1 MYNIN
6 VLFTY
11 NISYFSFQQMFTAR
25 LEAQKQREL
34 ALLALRRT
42 VSRKS
47 NSLEV
52 HNHKTNQ
59 SFSTQSMLTYSISS
73 INDNVSGQDS
83 GFQINEI
90 QGLTEDKRELKVENV
105 KLQSELFDMRKIIQ
119 NLRATIEKKE
129 EDLQAS
135 RNRSKMFEDH
145 SSLLAIHAHELSE
158 RRQLLE
164 HELEWREEQLNDMQ
178 VNNRKAMWI
187 MKENNIR
194 EMTRNAIKMKEME
207 EATAALQK
215 MNDQLKEEL
224 KERDFE
230 NQAKDIVS
238 AVICNSLQETFNE
251 NIGQCLKNSTS
262 LEEEL
267 SLLQT
272 QVAHQESQLV
282 ESASLLQD
290 SRVKCEMHEEKV
302 SLLSLQLDQAE
313 TAMGILKSEL
323 VLKDEQIETMEM
335 TRTEEIKRLADEANE
350 NLMKEVMKSESL
362 EREIDRY
369 RISQEELEEKVK
381 EQQLLLAS
389 KQTTVDSSS
398 ITDKACRLDFE
409 PMNSKCERIDG
420 KDQHYTKGQERSKVN
435 ENALTEKDDKIGNL
449 TDLKLKLKSSMDKC
463 VELEEA
469 NKELEAKVKQLQLQ
483 LEAREEKIKEL
494 DEQLTIFDEELVSK
508 DITIGK
514 LMMKKAKRRGL
525 RRFICCP
532 F

>member
-1 MYNIN
+1 
-6 VLFTY
+6 
-11 NISYFSFQQMFTAR
+11 MFTAR

-42 VSRKS
+42 VSRKY

-59 SFSTQSMLTYSISS
+59 SFSSQSMLTYSISS

-83 GFQINEI
+83 GFQINEM
-90 QGLTEDKRELKVENV
+90 QGLTGDKRELKVENV

-145 SSLLAIHAHELSE
+145 SSLLAMHAHELSE

-164 HELEWREEQLNDMQ
+164 HELEWREEQLDDMQ
-178 VNNRKAMWI
+178 VKNRKAMWI
-187 MKENNIR
+187 MKENNTR
-194 EMTRNAIKMKEME
+194 EMTRNAVKMKEME
-207 EATAALQK
+207 EAAAVLQK
-215 MNDQLKEEL
+215 MNDQLKGQL
-224 KERDFE
+224 KERDLQ

-251 NIGQCLKNSTS
+251 NIGQCLNKSNS

-267 SLLQT
+267 SLIKT
-272 QVAHQESQLV
+272 QVAHQESQLAENV
-282 ESASLLQD
+282 SLLQD

-302 SLLSLQLDQAE
+302 SLLTIHLDKAE
-313 TAMGILKSEL
+313 TAMGILKREL
-323 VLKDEQIETMEM
+323 VLKDEQIKKMEKM
-335 TRTEEIKRLADEANE
+335 RKEEIKRLADEANE
-350 NLMKEVMKSESL
+350 KIIKEVMKNESL
-362 EREIDRY
+362 ERVIDRY
-369 RISQEELEEKVK
+369 RISQEELQEKLK

-389 KQTTVDSSS
+389 KRVTVDSSS
-398 ITDKACRLDFE
+398 ILEKASRMDFE
-409 PMNSKCERIDG
+409 QINPKCERIDG
-420 KDQHYTKGQERSKVN
+420 KDQHYTQGQECLKDNEKVLN
-435 ENALTEKDDKIGNL
+435 EKDEQIGILNDL
-449 TDLKLKLKSSMDKC
+449 NLKLKCSMDKC

-469 NKELEAKVKQLQLQ
+469 NKELEAKVKQLR
-483 LEAREEKIKEL
+483 LELDAGEEKIKEL
-494 DEQLTIFDEELVSK
+494 GEQLTIFDQELVSK
-508 DITIGK
+508 EITIGK

-525 RRFICCP
+525 RRFICC
-532 F
+532 

>member
-1 MYNIN
+1 M
-6 VLFTY
+6 
-11 NISYFSFQQMFTAR
+11 
-25 LEAQKQREL
+25 LEAQKQKEL

-47 NSLEV
+47 SSLEV
-52 HNHKTNQ
+52 HNHKTYQ
-59 SFSTQSMLTYSISS
+59 SYSCQSMLTYSISS
-73 INDNVSGQDS
+73 INDYVSGQDS
-83 GFQINEI
+83 GYQINEM
-90 QGLTEDKRELKVENV
+90 QGLTEENRELKRENV

-135 RNRSKMFEDH
+135 SNRSKMFEDH
-145 SSLLAIHAHELSE
+145 SSLLAMHAHELSE
-158 RRQLLE
+158 RKRLLE
-164 HELEWREEQLNDMQ
+164 HELEWREEQLIGMKEK
-178 VNNRKAMWI
+178 NRKAMWI
-187 MKENNIR
+187 MKENNTR
-194 EMTRNAIKMKEME
+194 EMTRNAVKMKEME
-207 EATAALQK
+207 EAAAVLEK
-215 MNDQLKEEL
+215 MNDQLKEDL
-224 KERDFE
+224 KERDLQ
-230 NQAKDIVS
+230 NQAKDIVR

-251 NIGQCLKNSTS
+251 NIGQCLKNSNS

-267 SLLQT
+267 SLLKT
-272 QVAHQESQLV
+272 QVAHQESQLT

-290 SRVKCEMHEEKV
+290 SKAKCEMYEEKV

-350 NLMKEVMKSESL
+350 KIMKEVMKNESL

-389 KQTTVDSSS
+389 KQITVDSSS
-398 ITDKACRLDFE
+398 ILEKASCMDFE
-409 PMNSKCERIDG
+409 HINPKCEGIDG
-420 KDQHYTKGQERSKVN
+420 KDQHYTEEQECSKVN
-435 ENALTEKDDKIGNL
+435 EKMFNEQDDKISNL
-449 TDLKLKLKSSMDKC
+449 NDLNLKLKCSMDKC
-463 VELEEA
+463 AELEEA
-469 NKELEAKVKQLQLQ
+469 NKELETKEKQLRLQ
-483 LEAREEKIKEL
+483 LDAREEKIKEL
-494 DEQLTIFDEELVSK
+494 DEQLTTFDQELVSK

-525 RRFICCP
+525 RRFICC
-532 F
+532 

>member
-1 MYNIN
+1 
-6 VLFTY
+6 
-11 NISYFSFQQMFTAR
+11 MFTAR

-59 SFSTQSMLTYSISS
+59 SFSSQSMLTYSISS

-83 GFQINEI
+83 GFQINEM
-90 QGLTEDKRELKVENV
+90 QGLTEDKRELKLENV

-119 NLRATIEKKE
+119 NLRATLEEKE
-129 EDLQAS
+129 EHLQAS

-145 SSLLAIHAHELSE
+145 SSLLAMHAHELSE
-158 RRQLLE
+158 RRRLLE
-164 HELEWREEQLNDMQ
+164 HELEWREEQLIGMKEK
-178 VNNRKAMWI
+178 NRKAMWI
-187 MKENNIR
+187 MKENNTR

-207 EATAALQK
+207 EATAVLEK
-215 MNDQLKEEL
+215 MNDQLKGQL
-224 KERDFE
+224 RERDLQ

-251 NIGQCLKNSTS
+251 NICQCLNKSSS

-267 SLLQT
+267 SLSKT
-272 QVAHQESQLV
+272 QVANQESQLA
-282 ESASLLQD
+282 ENASLLQD

-302 SLLSLQLDQAE
+302 SLLTLHLDKAE
-313 TAMGILKSEL
+313 TAMGILKREL
-323 VLKDEQIETMEM
+323 ALKDKQIEKMEKM
-335 TRTEEIKRLADEANE
+335 RKEEIKRLADEANE
-350 NLMKEVMKSESL
+350 KIMKEVMKNESL
-362 EREIDRY
+362 EQVIDRY
-369 RISQEELEEKVK
+369 RINKEELEEKVK

-398 ITDKACRLDFE
+398 KLKNACRLDFE
-409 PMNSKCERIDG
+409 QSNPKCERNDG
-420 KDQHYTKGQERSKVN
+420 KDQHYTEKQQCSKVN
-435 ENALTEKDDKIGNL
+435 ENALNEQDDKIGNSNN
-449 TDLKLKLKSSMDKC
+449 LKLKLKCSVDKC

-483 LEAREEKIKEL
+483 LDAGEEKFKKL
-494 DEQLTIFDEELVSK
+494 DEQLTIFDQELVSK

-525 RRFICCP
+525 RRFICC
-532 F
+532 

>member
-1 MYNIN
+1 M
-6 VLFTY
+6 
-11 NISYFSFQQMFTAR
+11 
-25 LEAQKQREL
+25 LEAQKQKEL

-47 NSLEV
+47 SSLEV
-52 HNHKTNQ
+52 HNHKTYQ
-59 SFSTQSMLTYSISS
+59 SYSCQSMLTYSISS
-73 INDNVSGQDS
+73 MNDYVSGQDS
-83 GFQINEI
+83 GFHITEI
-90 QGLTEDKRELKVENV
+90 QGLTEEKRELKLENI
-105 KLQSELFDMRKIIQ
+105 KLQSELFDMGKIIQ

-135 RNRSKMFEDH
+135 RNRSKMFEDN
-145 SSLLAIHAHELSE
+145 SSLLAMHAHELSE
-158 RRQLLE
+158 RKRLLE
-164 HELEWREEQLNDMQ
+164 HELEWREEQLIGMKEKNT
-178 VNNRKAMWI
+178 KAVM
-187 MKENNIR
+187 MLKENNTR
-194 EMTRNAIKMKEME
+194 EKTRNAVKIKEME
-207 EATAALQK
+207 EAAAVLEK
-215 MNDQLKEEL
+215 INDQLKEEL
-224 KERDFE
+224 KERDLQ

-251 NIGQCLKNSTS
+251 NIGQCLKNSNS
-262 LEEEL
+262 LEGEL
-267 SLLQT
+267 SLLKT
-272 QVAHQESQLV
+272 QVAHHESQLV

-290 SRVKCEMHEEKV
+290 SRVKCEMHEENV

-350 NLMKEVMKSESL
+350 KIMKEVMKNESL

-389 KQTTVDSSS
+389 KQITVDSSF
-398 ITDKACRLDFE
+398 ILEKASCMDFE
-409 PMNSKCERIDG
+409 QINPKFEITDG
-420 KDQHYTKGQERSKVN
+420 KDEHYTEEQECSKVN
-435 ENALTEKDDKIGNL
+435 ENGLNNL
-449 TDLKLKLKSSMDKC
+449 NLKLKCSMDKC
-463 VELEEA
+463 AELDEA
-469 NKELEAKVKQLQLQ
+469 NKELEAKVRQLRLQLD
-483 LEAREEKIKEL
+483 AREEKIKEL

-525 RRFICCP
+525 RRFICC
-532 F
+532 

>member
-1 MYNIN
+1 MKALLTNNI
-6 VLFTY
+6 
-11 NISYFSFQQMFTAR
+11 FSFSSKQTFRAM
-25 LEAQKQREL
+25 LEAQKQKEL

-52 HNHKTNQ
+52 HNHKTHQ
-59 SFSTQSMLTYSISS
+59 SFSSQSMLTYSISS
-73 INDNVSGQDS
+73 MNDYVFGQDS
-83 GFQINEI
+83 GLQINEI
-90 QGLTEDKRELKVENV
+90 QGLTEEKGELKLENI
-105 KLQSELFDMRKIIQ
+105 KLQSELFDMGKIIQ

-145 SSLLAIHAHELSE
+145 SSLLAMHAHELSE
-158 RRQLLE
+158 RKQLLE
-164 HELEWREEQLNDMQ
+164 HELEWREEQLIGMKEKNTKTVM
-178 VNNRKAMWI
+178 ML
-187 MKENNIR
+187 KENNTR
-194 EMTRNAIKMKEME
+194 EKTRNAVKIKEME
-207 EATAALQK
+207 EAAAVLEK
-215 MNDQLKEEL
+215 INDQLKEEL
-224 KERDFE
+224 KERDLQ

-251 NIGQCLKNSTS
+251 NIGQCLKNSNK

-267 SLLQT
+267 SLLKT
-272 QVAHQESQLV
+272 QVAHHESQLV

-290 SRVKCEMHEEKV
+290 SRVKFEMHEENV

-313 TAMGILKSEL
+313 TAIGILKSEL
-323 VLKDEQIETMEM
+323 VLKDKQIETMEM
-335 TRTEEIKRLADEANE
+335 TRTEEITGLADEANE
-350 NLMKEVMKSESL
+350 KIMKEVMKNESL

-389 KQTTVDSSS
+389 KQITVDSSS
-398 ITDKACRLDFE
+398 ILEKASCMDFE
-409 PMNSKCERIDG
+409 QINPKFEITDG
-420 KDQHYTKGQERSKVN
+420 KDQHYTEEQECSKVN
-435 ENALTEKDDKIGNL
+435 ENALNDLN
-449 TDLKLKLKSSMDKC
+449 LKLKCSMDKC
-463 VELEEA
+463 AELDEA
-469 NKELEAKVKQLQLQ
+469 NKELEAKVRQLRLQLD
-483 LEAREEKIKEL
+483 AREEKIKEL

-525 RRFICCP
+525 RRFICC
-532 F
+532 

>member
-1 MYNIN
+1 M
-6 VLFTY
+6 
-11 NISYFSFQQMFTAR
+11 
-25 LEAQKQREL
+25 LEAQKQKEL

-52 HNHKTNQ
+52 HNHKTYQ
-59 SFSTQSMLTYSISS
+59 SFSSQSMLTYSISS
-73 INDNVSGQDS
+73 MNDYVSGQDS
-83 GFQINEI
+83 GCQINEI
-90 QGLTEDKRELKVENV
+90 QGLTEEKRELKLENI

-129 EDLQAS
+129 EHLQAS

-145 SSLLAIHAHELSE
+145 SSLLAMHAHELSE
-158 RRQLLE
+158 RKRLLE
-164 HELEWREEQLNDMQ
+164 HDLEWREEQLIGMKEKNT
-178 VNNRKAMWI
+178 KAVM
-187 MKENNIR
+187 MLKENNTR
-194 EMTRNAIKMKEME
+194 ERTRNAVKIKEME
-207 EATAALQK
+207 EAAAVLEK
-215 MNDQLKEEL
+215 INHQLKEEL
-224 KERDFE
+224 KERDLQ

-251 NIGQCLKNSTS
+251 NIGQCLKNSNS

-267 SLLQT
+267 SLLKT
-272 QVAHQESQLV
+272 QVAHQESQLT

-290 SRVKCEMHEEKV
+290 SKAKCEMHEEKV

-350 NLMKEVMKSESL
+350 KIMKEVMKNESL

-369 RISQEELEEKVK
+369 RISQEELEEKIK

-389 KQTTVDSSS
+389 KQITVDSSS
-398 ITDKACRLDFE
+398 ILEKASCMDFE
-409 PMNSKCERIDG
+409 HINPKCEGIDG
-420 KDQHYTKGQERSKVN
+420 KDQQYTEEQESSKVN
-435 ENALTEKDDKIGNL
+435 EKMFNEQDDKIGNL
-449 TDLKLKLKSSMDKC
+449 NDLNLKLKCSMDKC
-463 VELEEA
+463 AELEEA
-469 NKELEAKVKQLQLQ
+469 NKELETKVKQLRLQ
-483 LEAREEKIKEL
+483 LDAGEEKIKEL
-494 DEQLTIFDEELVSK
+494 DEQLTIFDQELVSK

-525 RRFICCP
+525 RRFICC
-532 F
+532 

>member
-11 NISYFSFQQMFTAR
+11 NISYFSFQQLFRAR

-52 HNHKTNQ
+52 HNHKTHQ
-59 SFSTQSMLTYSISS
+59 SFSSQSMLRYSISS
-73 INDNVSGQDS
+73 INDNISGQDS

-90 QGLTEDKRELKVENV
+90 QGLTEEKRELKVENV
-105 KLQSELFDMRKIIQ
+105 KLQSEIFDMKKIIQ

-145 SSLLAIHAHELSE
+145 SSLLAMHAHELSE
-158 RRQLLE
+158 RKRLLE
-164 HELEWREEQLNDMQ
+164 HELEWREEQLSDME
-178 VNNRKAMWI
+178 VKNRKAMLI
-187 MKENNIR
+187 MKENNTR
-194 EMTRNAIKMKEME
+194 EMTRDAVKIKEME

-224 KERDFE
+224 RERDLQ

-251 NIGQCLKNSTS
+251 NIGQCLNNSNS

-267 SLLQT
+267 SLLKI
-272 QVAHQESQLV
+272 QVAHQESQLA
-282 ESASLLQD
+282 ENASLLQD

-302 SLLSLQLDQAE
+302 SLFTLQLDKAE
-313 TAMGILKSEL
+313 TAMGILKREL
-323 VLKDEQIETMEM
+323 ALKDKQIEKMEKM
-335 TRTEEIKRLADEANE
+335 RKEEIKRLADEANE
-350 NLMKEVMKSESL
+350 KIMKEVMKNESL
-362 EREIDRY
+362 EREIDSY

-398 ITDKACRLDFE
+398 KLENACRLDFE
-409 PMNSKCERIDG
+409 QSNPKCERNDG
-420 KDQHYTKGQERSKVN
+420 KDQHYTQGQQWPKVN
-435 ENALTEKDDKIGNL
+435 ENALNEQDEQIGILN
-449 TDLKLKLKSSMDKC
+449 DLQLKLKSSMDKC

-469 NKELEAKVKQLQLQ
+469 NKELEAKVKQLRLQ
-483 LEAREEKIKEL
+483 VDAREEKIKEL
-494 DEQLTIFDEELVSK
+494 DEQLTIFDHELVSK
-508 DITIGK
+508 DVTIGK

-525 RRFICCP
+525 RRFICC
-532 F
+532 

>member
-1 MYNIN
+1 M
-6 VLFTY
+6 
-11 NISYFSFQQMFTAR
+11 
-25 LEAQKQREL
+25 LEAQKQKEL

-52 HNHKTNQ
+52 HNHKTYQ
-59 SFSTQSMLTYSISS
+59 SFSSQSMLTYSISS
-73 INDNVSGQDS
+73 MNDYVSGQDS

-90 QGLTEDKRELKVENV
+90 QGLTEEKRELKLENV

-145 SSLLAIHAHELSE
+145 SSLLAMHAHELSE
-158 RRQLLE
+158 RKRLLE
-164 HELEWREEQLNDMQ
+164 HDLEWREEQLIGMKEKNT
-178 VNNRKAMWI
+178 KAVM
-187 MKENNIR
+187 MLKENNTR
-194 EMTRNAIKMKEME
+194 ERTRNAVKIKEME
-207 EATAALQK
+207 EAAAVLEK
-215 MNDQLKEEL
+215 INHQLKEEL
-224 KERDFE
+224 KERDLE
-230 NQAKDIVS
+230 IQAKDIVS

-251 NIGQCLKNSTS
+251 NISQCLKNSNS

-267 SLLQT
+267 SLLKT

-302 SLLSLQLDQAE
+302 TLLSLQLNQAE
-313 TAMGILKSEL
+313 TATGILKSEL
-323 VLKDEQIETMEM
+323 FLKDEQIETIEM
-335 TRTEEIKRLADEANE
+335 MRKEEMKRVADEANE
-350 NLMKEVMKSESL
+350 KIMKEVMKNESL

-389 KQTTVDSSS
+389 KQITVDSSS
-398 ITDKACRLDFE
+398 ILEKASCMDFE
-409 PMNSKCERIDG
+409 QINLKFELFDG
-420 KDQHYTKGQERSKVN
+420 KDQHYTEEQECSKVN
-435 ENALTEKDDKIGNL
+435 ENALNDLN
-449 TDLKLKLKSSMDKC
+449 LKLKCSMDKC
-463 VELEEA
+463 AELEEA
-469 NKELEAKVKQLQLQ
+469 NKELEANVKQLRLQ
-483 LEAREEKIKEL
+483 VDAREEKIKEL
-494 DEQLTIFDEELVSK
+494 DEQLTIFDQELLSK

-525 RRFICCP
+525 RRFICC
-532 F
+532 